1 MDQTLKSPPPLDA
14 PSVDLHR
21 QLLLDRNLSPDAA
34 QAAIDIDAEMA
45 NMRRSMARKDFGRMA
60 LRELKLE
67 IDMTDLEVISMIECG
82 PGADGQIT
90 VGLIAERLAVDPSR
104 ASRIVADAVDKGIV
118 RRVASQSDARRIGLE
133 LTDEGR
139 SHADAIRQFKWNT
152 FAQAFD
158 NWSDEDLVTF
168 AKLFKRYSMTMS
180 EIKSSKAEQA

>member
-1 MDQTLKSPPPLDA
+1 MDQTLKSPQPIDA
-14 PSVDLHR
+14 PAVDMHL
-21 QLLLDRNLSPDAA
+21 QLLLDRHFSPVAA
-34 QAAIDIDAEMA
+34 QAAIDIDAEIA

-67 IDMTDLEVISMIECG
+67 LDMTDLEVISMIECG
-82 PGADGQIT
+82 PGGNGQIT

-133 LTDEGR
+133 LTDLG
-139 SHADAIRQFKWNT
+139 SAHAEAIRQFKWNT
-152 FAQAFD
+152 FAEAFN

-168 AKLFKRYSMTMS
+168 ARLFSRYSTTMS
-180 EIKSSKAEQA
+180 EIKTSKSEQA